1 MIFRFQ
7 PTDLSYFDHLSC
19 LSTCTEK
26 ETWSNLLNSSTV
38 TLKSTCY
45 VVSIATP
52 NTLDTHDTHDTYH
65 THDASNVYDA
75 HFVY

>member
-1 MIFRFQ
+1 MLATMIIKI
-7 PTDLSYFDHLSC
+7 PINDFDHLSC

-52 NTLDTHDTHDTYH
+52 DTHDTLDTYYK
-65 THDASNVYDA
+65 HDASNVYDA